1 MVRPNEQL
9 GSLLMAIFK
18 HAQSESNKTFET
30 PQPNDL
36 VSTGAALRE
45 GREAQRLSLHD
56 LASQLNMGDE
66 QLTALETGD
75 RSNLPEAVFI
85 RASVRRVANKL
96 GLDPEPLIAQ
106 LRDLDQTSAQ
116 QTSQPIPDPNSLL
129 NANRSMGSAT
139 AKKPLRLGWG
149 WLRFASGLAAVSA
162 VAVAGWR
169 WSQTTNFQTQQPLQP
184 SNEVA
189 AKPVASPTASA
200 QNKAPNTVT
209 IITSQPSWIAIRNRG
224 GALLF
229 EGMVERE
236 KTLTTSQPLE
246 IYAGRPDLVQ
256 VLSGRDQQGPL
267 GSIDQVR
274 WYPINAAP
282 SPTAATL

>member
-1 MVRPNEQL
+1 V
-9 GSLLMAIFK
+9 
-18 HAQSESNKTFET
+18 
-30 PQPNDL
+30 
-36 VSTGAALRE
+36 
-45 GREAQRLSLHD
+45 
-56 LASQLNMGDE
+56 
-66 QLTALETGD
+66 
-75 RSNLPEAVFI
+75 
-85 RASVRRVANKL
+85 
-96 GLDPEPLIAQ
+96 
-106 LRDLDQTSAQ
+106 
-116 QTSQPIPDPNSLL
+116 
-129 NANRSMGSAT
+129 
-139 AKKPLRLGWG
+139 
-149 WLRFASGLAAVSA
+149 AVSA

-169 WSQTTNFQTQQPLQP
+169 WSQSTNFQTQQPPQP

-189 AKPVASPTASA
+189 AKPVAAPTSSV

-229 EGMVERE
+229 EGMVEKE

-246 IYAGRPDLVQ
+246 IYAGRPDLVK